1 MKSLNHPRPTPSG
14 GIKIHDVLYVLFKHK
29 WKIILLSLIGFGAA
43 GAFAYQRSLSPSYET
58 KAKLLVRYVVE
69 RNTIDSEGPDGIGG
83 GMAAINTELEILQS
97 ADLAIDTA
105 AKLGPE
111 RLLPDH
117 PVPPTAVEAAGRVMS
132 GLTAEAGIGSN
143 VIYLS
148 YRDSDPVLLV
158 DVLDELIQTYFT
170 KHLKIHRSTGDF
182 EDVARQAAR
191 SQETLR
197 VTEDEITQLK
207 SQSGVLSIE
216 STISAFDSG
225 RQVMQGA
232 LRAAKTSL
240 VEQNAKVEALEK
252 VLAASPRESKE
263 GESKA
268 KDPVAVQKAD
278 LARRELARAR
288 AEYLDLESRLEL
300 LQKEKNQ
307 MLLRRPTHDPMVVS
321 LDRQISTAQ
330 RRSIDLT
337 SQYPELAGS
346 VGGAPAE
353 RGPSLE
359 DERALQTAMEAR
371 VAEIGRQIETM
382 QGEVPG
388 LSGLESKLEGLERR
402 RTMEDERYRL
412 LQTRLEKAR
421 LDETLD
427 ASRMP
432 NIVILQNPSAP
443 VKSLDEKTKKVIMGI
458 AGSGLIVGLALAF
471 LLELVV
477 DRRVSR
483 PEDIQVRLQLPLMLS
498 IPYIR
503 SKDGMGKLI
512 GRDTGLEMLGEGNEE
527 IILPP
532 VIGKAGKESPE
543 EHFIAPYAGAIH
555 DRIIFNF
562 QINNITHKPK
572 LVALTGLSDG
582 AGVSTIAA
590 GLAKAFAENGDRK
603 VLLVDLT
610 TSVRE
615 NPFLKHPADS
625 LRRAL
630 DVSRSLQFRQNP
642 RNLYFASAP
651 MRREG
656 NAAASLSPISLQEIM
671 PHLVSSD
678 YDYIVFDLPPIG
690 PTSPA
695 LAVAGFM
702 DKVLLVV
709 DGECTTRE
717 NLNWAYSE
725 LERGR
730 ADVSCIFN
738 KARTHAPRWVQGD
751 V

>member
-1 MKSLNHPRPTPSG
+1 
-14 GIKIHDVLYVLFKHK
+14 
-29 WKIILLSLIGFGAA
+29 
-43 GAFAYQRSLSPSYET
+43 
-58 KAKLLVRYVVE
+58 VE
-69 RNTIDSEGPDGIGG
+69 G
-83 GMAAINTELEILQS
+83 
-97 ADLAIDTA
+97 
-105 AKLGPE
+105 
-111 RLLPDH
+111 
-117 PVPPTAVEAAGRVMS
+117 
-132 GLTAEAGIGSN
+132 
-143 VIYLS
+143 
-148 YRDSDPVLLV
+148 
-158 DVLDELIQTYFT
+158 
-170 KHLKIHRSTGDF
+170 
-182 EDVARQAAR
+182 
-191 SQETLR
+191 
-197 VTEDEITQLK
+197 
-207 SQSGVLSIE
+207 
-216 STISAFDSG
+216 
-225 RQVMQGA
+225 
-232 LRAAKTSL
+232 
-240 VEQNAKVEALEK
+240 LEK
-252 VLAASPRESKE
+252 ALAASPQQQEPKD
-263 GESKA
+263 GKA
-268 KDPVAVQKAD
+268 KIVDPVAAQKAEST
-278 LARRELARAR
+278 RRESAQAH
-288 AEYLDLESRLEL
+288 AEYLDLSSRLEL
-300 LQKEKNQ
+300 LQKERNQ
-307 MLLRRPTHDPMVVS
+307 MLLRRPTHDPMVSS
-321 LDRQISTAQ
+321 LDRQISVAQ
-330 RRSIDLT
+330 RRSLDLT
-337 SQYPELAGS
+337 LKYPEISGRI
-346 VGGAPAE
+346 GTQAE
-353 RGPSLE
+353 RGPSLD
-359 DERALQTAMEAR
+359 DERALQNAIQAR
-371 VAEIGRQIETM
+371 VGEIARQIETL

-388 LSGLESKLEGLERR
+388 LSGLESKLEGLERQ

-443 VKSLDEKTKKVIMGI
+443 EKSLDEKTKKVIMGI
-458 AGSGLIVGLALAF
+458 AGSGLIAGLALAF

-512 GRDTGLEMLGEGNEE
+512 GRDTGLEMLGEGGEA
-527 IILPP
+527 IVLPP
-532 VIGKAGKESPE
+532 AIKYGKESPE

-572 LVALTGLSDG
+572 LVALTGMSDG

-610 TSVRE
+610 ASVRE

-642 RNLYFASAP
+642 RNLYYASAP

-656 NAAASLSPISLQEIM
+656 NAAASLTPITLQEIM

-709 DGECTTRE
+709 DGEYTTRE
-717 NLNWAYSE
+717 NLNWAYTE

>member
-1 MKSLNHPRPTPSG
+1 MKSLNHPRSAPPG

-158 DVLDELIQTYFT
+158 DVLDELIHTYFT

-182 EDVARQAAR
+182 EDVAKQAA
-191 SQETLR
+191 QAQDTLR
-197 VTEDEITQLK
+197 ITEEEITKLK

-240 VEQNAKVEALEK
+240 VEQNAKVEAMEK
-252 VLAASPRESKE
+252 VLAASPQEPKE
-263 GESKA
+263 DSPKV
-268 KDPVAVQKAD
+268 KDPAKAQKAD
-278 LARRELARAR
+278 LARRAMAQAR
-288 AEYLDLESRLEL
+288 AEYLDLTSRLEL
-300 LQKEKNQ
+300 LNKEKNQ

-321 LDRQISTAQ
+321 LDRQISAAQ

-346 VGGAPAE
+346 VAGAPAE

-359 DERALQTAMEAR
+359 DERALKIAMEAR
-371 VAEIGRQIETM
+371 VAEIGRQIESM
-382 QGEVPG
+382 QGEVPS

-458 AGSGLIVGLALAF
+458 AGSGLIAGLALAF

-512 GRDTGLEMLGEGNEE
+512 GRDTGLELLEGNEDL
-527 IILPP
+527 ILPP
-532 VIGKAGKESPE
+532 VVGKPTKESPE

-642 RNLYFASAP
+642 RNLYYASAP

-738 KARTHAPRWVQGD
+738 KARTHAPRWVQGE